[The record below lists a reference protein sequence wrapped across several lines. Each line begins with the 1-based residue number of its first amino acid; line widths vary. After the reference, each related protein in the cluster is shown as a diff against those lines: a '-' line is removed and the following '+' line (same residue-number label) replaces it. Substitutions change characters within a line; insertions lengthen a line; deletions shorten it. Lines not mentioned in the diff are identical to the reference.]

1 MDKRFAGGRT
11 NVWWINDT
19 ILQKHCSTALFRLN
33 SFKRKGAFLNLY
45 ELIHEFLF
53 DCKVRELS
61 ELTCTN
67 YEKQLNKFRHFVRE
81 NYNIIDFEELKPIHI
96 KYYISSLQDRGCKPA
111 YINDLLKAVKCMCAY
126 AQREGYS
133 DEILTKRVR
142 NVKQPKVLIH
152 TFNTKEIS
160 RMLKYFNG
168 NDYVSVRNKMILMVF
183 FDTGIRLSE
192 LTNMKL
198 DQIQDSYFVIYG
210 KGRKERV
217 VPKNPAVGKF
227 MYKYLS
233 AREKYFMGRNCE
245 DDYVFL
251 SKNGKRLNAEAV
263 AKFMKEAAEA
273 VGVNPKVR
281 VSPHTCRHTFAH
293 QQLKNGLDLYSLSRL
308 LGHESVS
315 VTQRYL
321 ESIEDTQILT
331 SARKTSVIANL

>member
-1 MDKRFAGGRT
+1 M
-11 NVWWINDT
+11 I
-19 ILQKHCSTALFRLN
+19 
-33 SFKRKGAFLNLY
+33 KRKGAFLYLT

-53 DCKVRELS
+53 DCKVRELT
-61 ELTCTN
+61 ELTCQN

-81 NYNIIDFEELKPIHI
+81 NFEVIQFEDLKPYHV
-96 KYYISSLQDRGCKPA
+96 KQYISSLQERECKPA
-111 YINDLLKAVKCMCAY
+111 YINDLLKAVKCMCTY

-133 DEILTKRVR
+133 EEILTKRVR

-152 TFNTKEIS
+152 TFNSKEIL
-160 RMLKYFNG
+160 RMIKYFNG
-168 NDYVSVRNKMILMVF
+168 SDYISIRNKMILMIF

-227 MYKYLS
+227 LYKYLT
-233 AREKYFMGRNCE
+233 AREKYFMARNCE
-245 DDYVFL
+245 DEYVFL
-251 SKNGKRLNAEAV
+251 SKNGKRLNNEAIRV
-263 AKFMKEAAEA
+263 FMKEAADA
-273 VGVNPKVR
+273 VGVNPNVR

-308 LGHESVS
+308 LGHESVT

-321 ESIEDTQILT
+321 ESIEDAQILT
-331 SARKTSVIANL
+331 SARKTSVLANL

>member
-1 MDKRFAGGRT
+1 M
-11 NVWWINDT
+11 
-19 ILQKHCSTALFRLN
+19 S
-33 SFKRKGAFLNLY
+33 LY

-53 DCKVRELS
+53 DCKVRELA
-61 ELTCTN
+61 ETTIKN
-67 YEKQLNKFRHFVRE
+67 YERQLNKFRHFTRE
-81 NYNIIDFEELKPIHI
+81 NYQVIQFEELKPIHV
-96 KYYISSLQDRGCKPA
+96 KEYISSLQDRGCKPA
-111 YINDLLKAVKCMCAY
+111 YINDLLKAVKCLCSY

-133 DEILTKRVR
+133 EEVLTKRIK

-152 TFNTKEIS
+152 TFNSKEIQ
-160 RMLKYFNG
+160 RMVKYYNG
-168 NDYVSVRNKMILMVF
+168 NDYISIRNKMILMIF

-192 LTNMKL
+192 LINMKL
-198 DQIQDSYFVIYG
+198 DQIQDSYFIIYG

-227 MYKYLS
+227 LYKYLS
-233 AREKYFMGRNCE
+233 ARERFFVGKRFE
-245 DDYVFL
+245 EEYVFL
-251 SKNGKRLNAEAV
+251 TKNGKRLNNEAICV
-263 AKFMKEAAEA
+263 FMKEAANA

-315 VTQRYL
+315 ITQRYL

-331 SARKTSVIANL
+331 AARKTSVLANL

>member
-1 MDKRFAGGRT
+1 M
-11 NVWWINDT
+11 I
-19 ILQKHCSTALFRLN
+19 
-33 SFKRKGAFLNLY
+33 KRKGAFLYLT

-61 ELTCTN
+61 DLTVHN

-81 NYNIIDFEELKPIHI
+81 NFEVILFEDLKPYHV
-96 KYYISSLQDRGCKPA
+96 KQYISSLQERECKPA
-111 YINDLLKAVKCMCAY
+111 YINDLLKAVKCMCTY

-152 TFNTKEIS
+152 TFNSKEIL
-160 RMLKYFNG
+160 RMIKYFNG
-168 NDYVSVRNKMILMVF
+168 SDYISIRNRMILMIF

-227 MYKYLS
+227 LYKYLT
-233 AREKYFMGRNCE
+233 AREKYFMARNCE
-245 DDYVFL
+245 DEYVFL
-251 SKNGKRLNAEAV
+251 SKNGKRLNNEAIRV
-263 AKFMKEAAEA
+263 FMKEAADA
-273 VGVNPKVR
+273 VGVNPNVR

-308 LGHESVS
+308 LGHESVT

-331 SARKTSVIANL
+331 SARKTSVLANL

>member
-1 MDKRFAGGRT
+1 MYLT
-11 NVWWINDT
+11 
-19 ILQKHCSTALFRLN
+19 
-33 SFKRKGAFLNLY
+33 
-45 ELIHEFLF
+45 ELIREFLF

-61 ELTCTN
+61 DLTCKN
-67 YEKQLNKFRHFVRE
+67 YEKQLNKFRHFIRE
-81 NYNIIDFEELKPIHI
+81 NFNVIQFEELKPIHV
-96 KYYISSLQDRGCKPA
+96 KEYISSLQDRGCKPA

-133 DEILTKRVR
+133 EELLTKRVK
-142 NVKQPKVLIH
+142 NVKEPKVLIH
-152 TFNTKEIS
+152 TFSGKEIM
-160 RMLKYFNG
+160 RMIKYFNG
-168 NDYVSVRNKMILMVF
+168 SDYISIRNRMILMIF
-183 FDTGIRLSE
+183 FDTGIRAAE
-192 LTNMKL
+192 LINMKL

-227 MYKYLS
+227 LYKYLS
-233 AREKYFMGRNCE
+233 AREKYFVSRNCE

-251 SKNGKRLNAEAV
+251 SKNGKKLTGEAISV
-263 AKFMKEAAEA
+263 FMKEAADA

-331 SARKTSVIANL
+331 SARKTSVLANL